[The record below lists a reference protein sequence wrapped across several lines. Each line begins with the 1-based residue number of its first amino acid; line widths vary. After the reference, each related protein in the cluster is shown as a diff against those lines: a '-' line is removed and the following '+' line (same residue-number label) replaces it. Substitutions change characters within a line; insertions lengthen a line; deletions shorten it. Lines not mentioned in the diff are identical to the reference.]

1 MEIAPSVLAANFVRL
16 EDEIRDVEQ
25 NGADLLHLDVM
36 DGHFVPN
43 ISFGPPVI
51 KSIRTVTNLPLDVH
65 LMTYNPQDYL
75 DVLESI
81 SVQYISF
88 HVEAVPHLD
97 RMIQNI
103 KGRNIKAGIA
113 LNPGTPIGAI
123 EEVLPLLDYVLIMSV
138 NPGFGGQKFITYTKE
153 LSTLIEID
161 GGVNKDNARLLK
173 NAGADILVA
182 GSSVFNQPDRKD
194 AIESLKV

>member
-1 MEIAPSVLAANFVRL
+1 MVCLRLIRHRAAVLVSL
-16 EDEIRDVEQ
+16 
-25 NGADLLHLDVM
+25 
-36 DGHFVPN
+36 
-43 ISFGPPVI
+43 
-51 KSIRTVTNLPLDVH
+51 
-65 LMTYNPQDYL
+65 
-75 DVLESI
+75 
-81 SVQYISF
+81 
-88 HVEAVPHLD
+88 LD

-138 NPGFGGQKFITYTKE
+138 NPGFGGQKFITYTLDKVRRLKDFIINKE

>member
-1 MEIAPSVLAANFVRL
+1 M
-16 EDEIRDVEQ
+16 
-25 NGADLLHLDVM
+25 
-36 DGHFVPN
+36 
-43 ISFGPPVI
+43 I

-138 NPGFGGQKFITYTKE
+138 NPGFGGQKFIPYTVEK
-153 LSTLIEID
+153 SRSCAQCA
-161 GGVNKDNARLLK
+161 ARGDFPPAL
-173 NAGADILVA
+173 
-182 GSSVFNQPDRKD
+182 RWTE
-194 AIESLKV
+194 ESRRTMCGRY

>member
-1 MEIAPSVLAANFVRL
+1 M
-16 EDEIRDVEQ
+16 
-25 NGADLLHLDVM
+25 
-36 DGHFVPN
+36 
-43 ISFGPPVI
+43 
-51 KSIRTVTNLPLDVH
+51 
-65 LMTYNPQDYL
+65 
-75 DVLESI
+75 
-81 SVQYISF
+81 
-88 HVEAVPHLD
+88 D

-138 NPGFGGQKFITYTKE
+138 NPGFGGQKFITYTLDKVRRLKDFIINKE

-182 GSSVFNQPDRKD
+182 GSSVFNQPDRKN

>member
-1 MEIAPSVLAANFVRL
+1 MKERPDTIIWEN
-16 EDEIRDVEQ
+16 
-25 NGADLLHLDVM
+25 
-36 DGHFVPN
+36 
-43 ISFGPPVI
+43 
-51 KSIRTVTNLPLDVH
+51 
-65 LMTYNPQDYL
+65 
-75 DVLESI
+75 
-81 SVQYISF
+81 
-88 HVEAVPHLD
+88 LD

-138 NPGFGGQKFITYTKE
+138 NPGFGGQKFITYTLDKVRCLKDFIINKE